1 MSDEATKPSTG
12 SYSAGVSKL
21 EDLVAGAVADGI
33 EPAGPVT
40 VVSAVWHGDQAITL
54 TYRDSANQPREQ
66 LLYRTD
72 EGTFSVHEGT
82 RRAWSFDGDG
92 QMFRLA
98 AEARRIHLAH
108 LFDPYLAL
116 TSSEVVAS
124 RMPVAESIQFLPG
137 RFLVVWMVS
146 RLLLPAPA
154 QVVPYGRSWT
164 SLFCM

>member
-1 MSDEATKPSTG
+1 MSDEATKPSAG

-54 TYRDSANQPREQ
+54 TYRDTSNQPREQ

-92 QMFRLA
+92 QLVPP
-98 AEARRIHLAH
+98 RRRSPSHPSRPPVRPLPRAH
-108 LFDPYLAL
+108 L
-116 TSSEVVAS
+116 E
-124 RMPVAESIQFLPG
+124 
-137 RFLVVWMVS
+137 
-146 RLLLPAPA
+146 
-154 QVVPYGRSWT
+154 
-164 SLFCM
+164 